1 MDMGGGMQEGVTIPL
16 KLLNDFALENHMI
29 QIVDFNTWSRN
40 INGIRKESLLDHVYV
55 NNSAT
60 VNNVNFITPTFGD
73 HVLVMVDIN
82 VKVEKNELAN

>member
-1 MDMGGGMQEGVTIPL
+1 M
-16 KLLNDFALENHMI
+16 
-29 QIVDFNTWSRN
+29 
-40 INGIRKESLLDHVYV
+40 NGIKKESLLDHVYV